1 MIKFVIVA
9 TIAWLVGV
17 FGWAQIIGSIQN
29 IRTRKNLLFTLIL
42 WTTIMAT
49 GAYFAIMTFDSMWA
63 LVVGYAISFVQII
76 RSGKIE

>member
-1 MIKFVIVA
+1 MIKFVIIA
-9 TIAWLVGV
+9 AIAWLVGV
-17 FGWAQIIGSIQN
+17 LGWAQTIGSIQN

-42 WTTIMAT
+42 WIIIMVS
-49 GAYFAIMTFDSMWA
+49 GAYFAITTFDSMWA

>member
-1 MIKFVIVA
+1 MVKFILIAV
-9 TIAWLVGV
+9 IAWLIGV
-17 FGWAQIIGSIQN
+17 LGWAQIIGSIQN
-29 IRTRKNLLFTLIL
+29 IRTRKNLLFPLIL
-42 WTTIMAT
+42 WISIMVA

>member
-1 MIKFVIVA
+1 MIKFIIIAV
-9 TIAWLVGV
+9 IAWLVGI

-29 IRTRKNLLFTLIL
+29 IRIRKNLLFTLIL
-42 WTTIMAT
+42 WTIIMVA
-49 GAYFAIMTFDSMWA
+49 GACFAIITFDSIWA

>member
-1 MIKFVIVA
+1 MIKFIIVS

-42 WTTIMAT
+42 WTTIMAA

>member
-9 TIAWLVGV
+9 AIAWLVGV

-29 IRTRKNLLFTLIL
+29 IRIRKNLLFTLIL
-42 WTTIMAT
+42 WIIIMIA
-49 GAYFAIMTFDSMWA
+49 GAYFAIITFDSMWA

>member
-1 MIKFVIVA
+1 MAAKKRKRLFYNFIW
-9 TIAWLVGV
+9 TI
-17 FGWAQIIGSIQN
+17 
-29 IRTRKNLLFTLIL
+29 
-42 WTTIMAT
+42 IMAA